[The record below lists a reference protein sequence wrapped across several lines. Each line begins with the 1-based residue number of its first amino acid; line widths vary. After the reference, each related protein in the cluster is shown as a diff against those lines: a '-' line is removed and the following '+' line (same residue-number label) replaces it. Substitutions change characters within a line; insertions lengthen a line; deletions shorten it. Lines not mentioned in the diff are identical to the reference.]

1 MKITASIIDYLG
13 KMGDGILTQI
23 NLTFEGKNYDGTFFY
38 TSDRILITVSDEF
51 IKNIGKRIELHE
63 DYESILTHL
72 INSAEPFENIINEIE
87 EFNPQS

>member
-13 KMGDGILTQI
+13 KLGDGILTQI
-23 NLTFEGKNYDGTFFY
+23 NLTFEDKCYDGTFFY
-38 TSDRILITVSDEF
+38 TSNRLLITIDDNLTKKIGYPIEF
-51 IKNIGKRIELHE
+51 HE
-63 DYESILTHL
+63 DYEKLLTYL